1 MCDNPEHNHDDFD
14 PLELIRETNDGQEV
28 LAILV
33 ATTLALL
40 ADHAEKQFV
49 SPPMSQLAEVVV
61 AVAERIGNQDGID
74 LAKFVKITIDDVIA
88 TKWQMVEED
97 EETIS
102 WLYKGD
108 DEELG
113 EGA

>member
-14 PLELIRETNDGQEV
+14 PLELIRNSTDGQEV

-33 ATTLALL
+33 ASTLALL

-61 AVAERIGNQDGID
+61 AVAERIGNQDGVD

-88 TKWQMVEED
+88 TKWEMVEED
-97 EETIS
+97 DETIS

-108 DEELG
+108 EFG